1 LLRYN
6 LESTMNIG
14 IIITIIAF
22 GILFFI
28 IFQLTVV
35 KKKLQFEIDKKD
47 QELNAEIE
55 ENRFQKYFEREQ
67 KELGKNKW
75 LYSTDNFGEMEKGS
89 VLKKN
94 EF

>member
-1 LLRYN
+1 
-6 LESTMNIG
+6 MNIG

-55 ENRFQKYFEREQ
+55 ENRFQKYFEREH

-75 LYSTDNFGEMEKGS
+75 LYSTDDFGKMEKGS
-89 VLKKN
+89 VL
-94 EF
+94 

>member
-1 LLRYN
+1 
-6 LESTMNIG
+6 MNIG

-28 IFQLTVV
+28 IFQLTDV

-55 ENRFQKYFEREQ
+55 
-67 KELGKNKW
+67 
-75 LYSTDNFGEMEKGS
+75 
-89 VLKKN
+89 
-94 EF
+94 

>member
-89 VLKKN
+89 VL
-94 EF
+94 